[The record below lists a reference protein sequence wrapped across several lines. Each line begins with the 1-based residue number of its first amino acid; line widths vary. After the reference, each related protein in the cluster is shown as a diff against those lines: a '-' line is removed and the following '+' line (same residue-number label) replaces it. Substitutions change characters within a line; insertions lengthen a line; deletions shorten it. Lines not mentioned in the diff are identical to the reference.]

1 MSKKLWAVMGAMMK
15 CSQGVA
21 PGSLL
26 VIRPT
31 MMVGKKPAA
40 TVMDFAPMTNI
51 PPFGMCNSKSN
62 PQVIAATAAAQG
74 VHTPMPCIPVTTGPW
89 SPGAAKVTL
98 MKMKALT
105 EKCTCKCAWNGTIEI
120 KNAGQTAVKIA

>member
-1 MSKKLWAVMGAMMK
+1 MAKTWAVMGAQIK
-15 CSQGVA
+15 CSQGAA
-21 PGSLL
+21 PSSLM

-31 MMVGKKPAA
+31 MMVGGKPAA

-51 PPFGMCNSKSN
+51 MPFGMCNSKSN

-89 SPGAAKVTL
+89 SPGSPKVKL

-105 EKCTCKCAWNGTIEI
+105 DKCKCKCAWNGQIEI
-120 KNAGQTAVKIA
+120 TNPGQTKVTLK